1 MNVLQKHFLL
11 RDLSNLP
18 GHDTTPLSPPDQQIT
33 LHGVSRSG
41 PQPCQMVSYYLSQRN
56 KSSAT
61 SLRNILRNNDAFIA
75 INGHLDKNSRHVKD
89 SSPIVARKDEPSA
102 KWAPVRHIAIHILE
116 KIVSSPTP
124 FNTLSN
130 CPLYCINT
138 LTTVAS
144 LPCNSH
150 SL

>member
-1 MNVLQKHFLL
+1 MNVLQKYFLL

-18 GHDTTPLSPPDQQIT
+18 GHDTTPLSPPDQLIT

-56 KSSAT
+56 KTSAT
-61 SLRNILRNNDAFIA
+61 SLRNILRNNDAFVGIKRT
-75 INGHLDKNSRHVKD
+75 LDKNSRHVKD

-130 CPLYCINT
+130 CPLYCIN
-138 LTTVAS
+138 
-144 LPCNSH
+144 NSQQ
-150 SL
+150 